1 MTEVEQI
8 VEQIIE
14 EVARETIGDEIQ
26 SVHVVSDLD
35 YDGEKIFRVK
45 IIFESSREDG
55 QLDPNKTTGLVRR
68 ILPKLSEEKAEGFP
82 ILSFISTS
90 DYKDY
95 RKAHPEFA

>member
-1 MTEVEQI
+1 MSEIEQI

-14 EVARETIGDEIQ
+14 EVAKETIGSEVL

-35 YDGEKIFRVK
+35 YYGDEIFRVK
-45 IIFESSREDG
+45 IVFEPSTKEG
-55 QLDPNKTTGLVRR
+55 LLDPGKTTGLVRR
-68 ILPKLSEEKAEGFP
+68 ILPKLSENGAAGFP
-82 ILSFISTS
+82 ILSFISAS

>member
-1 MTEVEQI
+1 MSEIEQI

-14 EVARETIGDEIQ
+14 EVARESIGNEIL

-35 YDGEKIFRVK
+35 HYGDEIFRVK
-45 IIFESSREDG
+45 IVFEPSTKEG
-55 QLDPNKTTGLVRR
+55 LLDPGKTTGLVRR
-68 ILPKLSEEKAEGFP
+68 ILPKLSEKGAEGFP
-82 ILSFISTS
+82 ILSFISAA